1 MNSKISQIIQST
13 LNILEENNSHGNN
26 FNLLKICG
34 VSNSEVFTHT
44 PILKELLD
52 PEGTHG
58 QKDLFLKSFVEFF
71 KLDFKIRGNIKTKKE
86 QRFNDYGQIDLMIEN
101 EEQIIILENKIYA
114 VDQS

>member
-58 QKDLFLKSFVEFF
+58 QKDLFLKSFVEF
-71 KLDFKIRGNIKTKKE
+71 LN
-86 QRFNDYGQIDLMIEN
+86 
-101 EEQIIILENKIYA
+101 
-114 VDQS
+114 